1 MKFST
6 KKRFIAGVVC
16 PKCGLLDKLVTF
28 SKDNVNYRECVAC
41 SFKDE
46 IRISSLPN
54 ELTTRV
60 NASQN
65 QKDHEVSPVRFIDPK

>member
-6 KKRFIAGVVC
+6 KRRFIAGVVC
-16 PKCGLLDKLVTF
+16 PKCALLDKLGTY
-28 SKDNVNYRECVAC
+28 SKGNVNYRECVNC
-41 SFKDE
+41 GFKDE

-60 NASQN
+60 NVSQN
-65 QKDHEVSPVRFIDPK
+65 QKDHEVSPVRFVDPK

>member
-28 SKDNVNYRECVAC
+28 SKDKVNYRECVVC
-41 SFKDE
+41 GFKDK

-60 NASQN
+60 NVSQN
-65 QKDHEVSPVRFIDPK
+65 QKDHEVSPVRFVDPK